1 MSDSVNAENLRRL
14 SAEFQKDFERREA
27 PNGVVGS
34 VTSSRGAAILERT
47 SNPVADATSEE
58 TFTVAALLD

>member
-1 MSDSVNAENLRRL
+1 M
-14 SAEFQKDFERREA
+14 
-27 PNGVVGS
+27 GVVGS

-47 SNPVADATSEE
+47 SNPVADVTSEE